1 VSERLCLDASILVVE
16 DDHDTRELLRFF
28 LEQHSARV
36 SAVDSV
42 EPAME
47 SFQKSPPDLVIAD
60 IGLPGYNG
68 FALINLIRNADK
80 ENERVT
86 PSIALTAYASP
97 ADREATLAAGF
108 DRYLEKPFVPAELLS
123 TIVDLLGPRKAGAQ
137 ERV

>member
-1 VSERLCLDASILVVE
+1 VSERLCLDAAILVVE

-36 SAVDSV
+36 AAVDSV

-47 SFQKSPPDLVIAD
+47 CFKSSPPDLVIAD

-68 FALINLIRNADK
+68 FALINLIRNADTEK
-80 ENERVT
+80 QRTT

-97 ADREATLAAGF
+97 ADRAATLAAGF
-108 DRYLEKPFVPAELLS
+108 DRYLEKPFVPTELLS
-123 TIVDLLGPRKAGAQ
+123 TIVDLLGRKTADK
-137 ERV
+137 V